1 MLFLK
6 AQQKIRGEA
15 VKVALFRILQG
26 LLPLVPPPPPPQQQ
40 QQQIMREND
49 VNTAPFTTFQRLFY
63 KGYYL
68 CLICFREEIKTKEKT
83 YNFLVLSLFYRFC
96 PKVQSDTS
104 IGDTQVLFYR
114 TDKETSLHIH
124 LKKILFRNLHIATMV
139 LLFVLPVFL
148 FVFYVDFGCK
158 LNVIII
164 RISKMALMAALKR
177 CLE

>member
-49 VNTAPFTTFQRLFY
+49 VNTTPFRTFQRLFY

-96 PKVQSDTS
+96 PKV
-104 IGDTQVLFYR
+104 
-114 TDKETSLHIH
+114 
-124 LKKILFRNLHIATMV
+124 
-139 LLFVLPVFL
+139 
-148 FVFYVDFGCK
+148 
-158 LNVIII
+158 
-164 RISKMALMAALKR
+164 
-177 CLE
+177 